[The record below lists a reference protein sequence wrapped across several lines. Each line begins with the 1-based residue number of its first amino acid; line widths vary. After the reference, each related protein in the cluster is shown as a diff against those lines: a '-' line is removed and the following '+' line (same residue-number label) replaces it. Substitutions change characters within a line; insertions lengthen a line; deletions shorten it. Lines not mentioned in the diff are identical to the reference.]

1 MYFLQNKK
9 TVSSTNE
16 IDEQQPTHLTERLSL
31 KRTIPKLSCN
41 LDETEIGEK

>member
-16 IDEQQPTHLTERLSL
+16 IDEQPTHLTERLSL
-31 KRTIPKLSCN
+31 KRTIPKLSYN

>member
-9 TVSSTNE
+9 TVSSANDHDDGF
-16 IDEQQPTHLTERLSL
+16 IHFTERLSL

-41 LDETEIGEK
+41 LDEA